1 MMKRKVLNGA
11 ALKTGYVVM
20 NMDAMHFRWCLEILL
35 LGRDRQQ
42 KSLGGFCYC
51 GRYYSFVGAG
61 VFVVFL

>member
-20 NMDAMHFRWCLEILL
+20 NMDAMHFRWCLENLL

-42 KSLGGFCYC
+42 KKFGGFCYC